1 MLSQLEDKLPHVIAQ
16 ISRAKEEQAK
26 RTHQANFR
34 QRLLNQQLL
43 LSRDPL
49 FLTTVD
55 QNPVR
60 EQGANENHKPIK
72 NDQAILRGRNI
83 HNSELGQHQATMQV
97 QSVNKQQ
104 QSLSPPNHQSQMN
117 LTPQEHNFISHQQ
130 NIISLET
137 DRKKQWPSK
146 EMLLKLQQDLKQFQ
160 THSHEEQQENLN
172 KLLEQ
177 DSMINLND
185 ENQSSEDVR
194 RLRSRLNIRNCDDGE
209 SIFC

>member
-1 MLSQLEDKLPHVIAQ
+1 MLSRLEEKLPHVIAQ

-43 LSRDPL
+43 LSHDPL
-49 FLTTVD
+49 FHTTVD
-55 QNPVR
+55 QNPPR
-60 EQGANENHKPIK
+60 QQGANENHQPIK
-72 NDQAILRGRNI
+72 NDQTILNGRNI
-83 HNSELGQHQATMQV
+83 HHGELGQHQAMMEIQF
-97 QSVNKQQ
+97 VNKQRE
-104 QSLSPPNHQSQMN
+104 N
-117 LTPQEHNFISHQQ
+117 NFISQQ
-130 NIISLET
+130 QHMKNPKQNFISPQT
-137 DRKKQWPSK
+137 DRKKQLPSK

-177 DSMINLND
+177 DSMNNLND
-185 ENQSSEDVR
+185 EIRSSLDFT
-194 RLRSRLNIRNCDDGE
+194 RLRSRLNIRNCGDGE